1 MKNLVDR
8 LFTLGIGI
16 AALSKEQAEKIAE
29 ELTQKGKMASD
40 EASAFIDELMKK
52 GTESREQWE
61 AVIKEKIEQ
70 VLRESNI
77 VTKQEF
83 EALEK
88 RVNELERKLNETSDN

>member
-40 EASAFIDELMKK
+40 EASAFIDELIKK